1 MKKTNNKHAEMM
13 NDLTEQ
19 LLNGSIDIPDNAAIF
34 LDPVVLAAVFT
45 KKRLELIRTI
55 KKNNPQS
62 IQELANLTK
71 RTKQAVDRDVKYL
84 EGMNILELR
93 SKGKAKVPK
102 VKAPVLL
109 VQLVPVKK
117 KELVMSGVC

>member
-1 MKKTNNKHAEMM
+1 MM